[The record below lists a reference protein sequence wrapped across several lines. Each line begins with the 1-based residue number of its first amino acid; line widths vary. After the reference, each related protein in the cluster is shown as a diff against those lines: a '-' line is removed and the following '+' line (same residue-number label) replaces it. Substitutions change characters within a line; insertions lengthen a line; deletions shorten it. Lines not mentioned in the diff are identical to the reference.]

1 MPKRP
6 FYGFGNYLTDE
17 GMTLGSAIVF
27 VLADDELG
35 ARKLL
40 VRELS
45 AEGDLVPN
53 SLKVYAGDTIP
64 SAWLLAA
71 AMGSKEATWS
81 SSMSALPV
89 MKIATAQKKE
99 YLS

>member
-1 MPKRP
+1 MPKP

-17 GMTLGSAIVF
+17 GKMLGSTIVF
-27 VLADDELG
+27 VMADDAPA
-35 ARKLL
+35 ARQLL
-40 VRELS
+40 VKELS

-53 SLKVYAGDTIP
+53 SLKVHAGDAIP

-71 AMGSKEATWS
+71 VMESKEAAWS
-81 SSMSALPV
+81 SGIPELPA
-89 MKIATAQKKE
+89 MRIAATRKKE